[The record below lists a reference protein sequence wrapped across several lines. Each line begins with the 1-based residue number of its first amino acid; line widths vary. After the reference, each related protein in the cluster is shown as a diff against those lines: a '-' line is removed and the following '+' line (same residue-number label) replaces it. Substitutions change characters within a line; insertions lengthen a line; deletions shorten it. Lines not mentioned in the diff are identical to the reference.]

1 MKPADW
7 INLIVSI
14 IVGGLAIYSA
24 CTSKRVEKNI
34 RRMLDIQSY
43 NKNRNRMLKNIN
55 HCIQILIEDDAI
67 SLTNIS
73 VIQSSIHKLKQYPN
87 IFTQEEKTNMGSIIN
102 SLKEEVISDTKKKV
116 LLDSLNNLKA
126 KLEKG
131 DAIIDDEK

>member
-24 CTSKRVEKNI
+24 GTSKRVEKNI

>member
-24 CTSKRVEKNI
+24 GTSKRVEKNI

-67 SLTNIS
+67 TLTNIS